1 MKRIYYFLVLAF
13 LAVSAV
19 SLVSCKD
26 DDDDKAD
33 DQKSLLGVWVCE
45 ESLPFYEEGEI
56 VGSSKL
62 YFQFNA
68 DGSLIEKDVI
78 TEKES
83 GRTYTMTNTYGKWAV
98 NGDKLTL
105 TTSFWEFDNIEK
117 YIDVDDY
124 TYKFQNGKLI
134 LTYEDPVTGSVKSA
148 SFVHGTMPSDK

>member
-13 LAVSAV
+13 LAVSTV

-33 DQKSLLGVWVCE
+33 VQKSLLGVWVCE

-124 TYKFQNGKLI
+124 TYKFQDGKLI